1 MGLETA
7 ALVAVGGL
15 GVAQYQQQG
24 AAGKYNQAI
33 QNRNAEI
40 ATQEAAQIEKQLE
53 FDISRF
59 NEKFDQLQGQTTTRI
74 AKTGADFSGTGL
86 RVLRANAEQGEIE
99 KNIMEYNSKVGQA
112 RKFEEANFYRIQGQV
127 ARQQAKSAQISTLFS
142 TGTSLLSMS
151 GGFGKSSSMGG
162 LDGAS
167 SYSQYYSNPTGYSG
181 SF

>member
-1 MGLETA
+1 MAPAVPYLI
-7 ALVAVGGL
+7 VGGL
-15 GVAQYQQQG
+15 GAMQYQQQG

-86 RVLRANAEQGEIE
+86 RILRANAQQAEVER
-99 KNIMEYNSKVGQA
+99 NIMEYNAKIGQA
-112 RKFEEANFYRIQGQV
+112 RKFEEANFFRIQGQV
-127 ARQQAKSAQISTLFS
+127 ARQTARTAQMGTIMQ
-142 TGTSLLSMS
+142 TGTSLL
-151 GGFGKSSSMGG
+151 GMGG
-162 LDGAS
+162 YLK
-167 SYSQYYSNPTGYSG
+167 PTGTSG
-181 SF
+181 TN

>member
-1 MGLETA
+1 MA
-7 ALVAVGGL
+7 AAAPYLIVGGL
-15 GVAQYQQQG
+15 GAMQYQQQG

-86 RVLRANAEQGEIE
+86 RILRANAQQAEVER
-99 KNIMEYNSKVGQA
+99 NIMEYNAKIGQA
-112 RKFEEANFYRIQGQV
+112 RKFEEANFFRIQGQV
-127 ARQQAKSAQISTLFS
+127 ARQAARTAQMSTIMS
-142 TGTSLLSMS
+142 TGKSLLGM
-151 GGFGKSSSMGG
+151 GGF
-162 LDGAS
+162 
-167 SYSQYYSNPTGYSG
+167 PSG
-181 SF
+181 SQAGDRQYTDY